1 MSTGKTV
8 LIYRIGSLGD
18 TVVALPCLHLIA
30 RIFPESKRILLTNTP
45 VHAKAPAASAVLGD
59 SGLVHNYLSYPIG
72 TRNLF
77 QLAKLWWK
85 IRQLKVG
92 TVVNLSPI
100 RGEAAN
106 RRDNLFFRL
115 CGAKRIVGT
124 PSGELATYL
133 YDSQADRYEAEASR
147 LARCIAELGDAR
159 LKDLAS
165 WDLVLT
171 AQEKSRAAAA
181 LRPLYGRAFFTLGIA
196 SKQQVTDWGVSN
208 WKQFMP
214 QLSKK
219 FPEHALVF
227 IGAKEDRADV
237 EEVAAQ
243 WPGTFLNLCGELAPR
258 ESAAVIKQGEA
269 YLGLDSGPMHLA
281 ASVGTPCVSISAA
294 NKLPGMWFPF
304 GDTHEV
310 IYHKTECF
318 GCNLQVCT
326 MEKKRCI
333 LTITPEEVVTA
344 TVRAVSR
351 IAQSGSPQP
360 AEQIS

>member
-18 TVVALPCLHLIA
+18 TVVALPCLRLISRA
-30 RIFPESKRILLTNTP
+30 FPESKRILLTNTP
-45 VHAKAPAASAVLGD
+45 VHAKAPAASAVLGE
-59 SGLVHNYLSYPIG
+59 SGLVHGYLSYPIG
-72 TRNLF
+72 TRNLL

-92 TVVNLSPI
+92 TVVNLSPV

-124 PSGELATYL
+124 PTGELATYR
-133 YDSQADRYEAEASR
+133 YDAQADRYEAEANR
-147 LARCIAELGDAR
+147 LARCIAEIGDAR
-159 LKDLAS
+159 LNDPDS
-165 WDLVLT
+165 WNLVLT
-171 AQEKSRAAAA
+171 ELEKSRAAAA
-181 LRPLYGRAFFTLGIA
+181 LRPLYERAFFTLGIA

-208 WKQFMP
+208 WRQLMP
-214 QLSKK
+214 ELWKK
-219 FPEHALVF
+219 FPGHALVF
-227 IGAKEDRADV
+227 IGAKEDRVAV

-243 WPGTFLNLCGELAPR
+243 WPGTSLNLCGELTPR
-258 ESAAVIKQGEA
+258 ESAAVIKHGDA

-281 ASVGTPCVSISAA
+281 ASVGIPCISISAA
-294 NKLPGMWFPF
+294 NKLPGIWFPV
-304 GDTHEV
+304 GDAHEV

-326 MEKKRCI
+326 TEKKRCI
-333 LTITPEEVVTA
+333 LTITPEEVVSA
-344 TVRAVSR
+344 TVRAVGR
-351 IAQSGSPQP
+351 ISPQRV
-360 AEQIS
+360 AATC